1 MSKSRLIKRLEWYY
15 PTERFHAFG
24 TFPGL
29 LGYALYKLPLTNSI
43 LVGYGLLVCIY
54 ILYQGQ
60 HYWKLKLYRLKNID
74 FDQAANVLF
83 FKHSKRINFILIVL
97 MPLIT
102 IVQLYLASWQLS
114 DSGFLWG
121 LLACTFGI
129 LEHINYYH
137 IQLMIDN
144 EYDWKYLL
152 TNRRLKVASLAKDLQ
167 DEKF

>member
-15 PTERFHAFG
+15 PTERFHTFG
-24 TFPGL
+24 SFPGL
-29 LGYALYKLPLTNSI
+29 LAYAMYKLPILQGL

-74 FDQAANVLF
+74 FDQPANIQF
-83 FKHSKRINFILIVL
+83 FKRSKKINFMLIGL
-97 MPLIT
+97 MLLVMM
-102 IVQLYLASWQLS
+102 VQLYLVDWQVNN
-114 DSGFLWG
+114 SGFLWG
-121 LLACTFGI
+121 LLASLFAI

-137 IQLMIDN
+137 TQLMIDN

-152 TNRRLKVASLAKDLQ
+152 ANRRLKVASLAKDLK
-167 DEKF
+167 EGRF